1 MKPYFPKRRMLGSWI
16 LCVCLGGG
24 VKVDLVVRLITFL
37 TMSTATA
44 GALAVISYPSR
55 VYVVY
60 DIQSDDF
67 ERQ

>member
-1 MKPYFPKRRMLGSWI
+1 MLGSWI
-16 LCVCLGGG
+16 FFWG
-24 VKVDLVVRLITFL
+24 VKVDLVVRLITFFL

>member
-1 MKPYFPKRRMLGSWI
+1 MLGSWI
-16 LCVCLGGG
+16 FFWG
-24 VKVDLVVRLITFL
+24 VKVDLVVRLITFFL

-44 GALAVISYPSR
+44 GPLAVISYPSR